1 MRNTIKREL
10 ENTPLE
16 DIEKERGNG
25 EVIYKITAEPDGKNE
40 VKLYIAPDGRLLRKE
55 KEED

>member
-1 MRNTIKREL
+1 VSCGKDFSCGKI
-10 ENTPLE
+10 LE

-40 VKLYIAPDGRLLRKE
+40 VRFYIAPDGRLLRKE